1 MSKKAISLLKESTLK
16 VELDIQGTTETP
28 QVRLNMGLGEGM
40 SFSLPGI
47 IQEGTAV
54 IKFPELSFIQEKFPD
69 LEYVPARLEVF
80 IENQFFIPWEDEL
93 EIKKE
98 IRVKAN
104 ESFET
109 EVKKDPIITIKP
121 KKTSANKDTLIID
134 EREKVSDKLSK
145 ARLAM
150 EKRLK

>member
-1 MSKKAISLLKESTLK
+1 
-16 VELDIQGTTETP
+16 
-28 QVRLNMGLGEGM
+28 M